1 MNEDD
6 KPSAE
11 HISVLK
17 RFPKRLRSKVS
28 LTLGG
33 YSAESFDEEAKLQV
47 RNVIAEIADVD
58 VTQVNILS
66 YKDPLQEDANNGG
79 KDADGEEAT
88 GPKSGIDDAVDEFIE
103 LSSDSYISMDGFLQ
117 LGNASIVGID
127 IEFEIAAPS
136 VAVAASIDTKFKEQ
150 LKKPDDLLA
159 MFKGSGLKHVTQV
172 KIDFKLAQVVSA
184 TGATGATGAS
194 DDLSDKT

>member
-1 MNEDD
+1 
-6 KPSAE
+6 
-11 HISVLK
+11 
-17 RFPKRLRSKVS
+17 
-28 LTLGG
+28 
-33 YSAESFDEEAKLQV
+33 
-47 RNVIAEIADVD
+47 
-58 VTQVNILS
+58 
-66 YKDPLQEDANNGG
+66 
-79 KDADGEEAT
+79 
-88 GPKSGIDDAVDEFIE
+88 
-103 LSSDSYISMDGFLQ
+103 MDGFLQ

-184 TGATGATGAS
+184 TGATGATGAANAAS
-194 DDLSDKT
+194 GCGIGPPDVAGLCGFVGRNAAGQFAISGQRAAGGRRRRRAVTGGDLTCRPGQSSGSACWA

>member
-1 MNEDD
+1 
-6 KPSAE
+6 
-11 HISVLK
+11 
-17 RFPKRLRSKVS
+17 
-28 LTLGG
+28 
-33 YSAESFDEEAKLQV
+33 
-47 RNVIAEIADVD
+47 
-58 VTQVNILS
+58 
-66 YKDPLQEDANNGG
+66 
-79 KDADGEEAT
+79 
-88 GPKSGIDDAVDEFIE
+88 
-103 LSSDSYISMDGFLQ
+103 MDGFLQ

-184 TGATGATGAS
+184 TGATGATGAAPPPKS
-194 DDLSDKT
+194 AGWDELPDADPAPAAWRKPTPMHPAAAAAAPPPA